1 MLRILILFSCFQT
14 WKLWNAGNIIALI
27 DPMIYEP
34 CFEMEML
41 RCIHIGLL
49 CVQEFAKDRPIVS
62 VVISML
68 KSEIVDLPR
77 PKQPAFTERQNVS
90 DTDSSTGGKK
100 KFSVNDVTVT
110 MVQGR

>member
-1 MLRILILFSCFQT
+1 
-14 WKLWNAGNIIALI
+14 
-27 DPMIYEP
+27 
-34 CFEMEML
+34 ML
-41 RCIHIGLL
+41 RCIHVDLL
-49 CVQEFAKDRPIVS
+49 CVQKFAKDRFIVS
-62 VVISML
+62 VVICML

>member
-41 RCIHIGLL
+41 RCIHVGLL

-68 KSEIVDLPR
+68 KSEIVDLPH
-77 PKQPAFTERQNVS
+77 PKQPAFIERQVLS
-90 DTDSSTGGKK
+90 HIDSSIGDKK
-100 KFSVNDVTVT
+100 KISVNDVTVT

>member
-1 MLRILILFSCFQT
+1 M
-14 WKLWNAGNIIALI
+14 
-27 DPMIYEP
+27 MYEL

-41 RCIHIGLL
+41 RCIHVGLL

-68 KSEIVDLPR
+68 KSEIVDLPH
-77 PKQPAFTERQNVS
+77 PKQPTFTERQIAS
-90 DTDSSTGGKK
+90 DTDSSQGGQV
-100 KFSVNDVTVT
+100 FFFPINDVTVT